1 MIRSLTPRLA
11 AGNALAVAVQKGLLP
26 VKIIDCKKLTHK
38 KWINLFDVS
47 YLDKRGHKKLW
58 QVATRDSLPR
68 CMTGNFNQPDAVLMI
83 PFHRTEKKLVLIRE
97 YRVPLAG
104 YQYEFPAGLI
114 DAGETIEAASRR
126 ELKEETGLELTQTY
140 EISPILYSTA
150 GMTDESLVLVYCEC
164 EGTPSSN
171 ENQGTEDI
179 EVSLVSYEEAAKLL
193 TDTSQKMDVK
203 TWLALAQF
211 SRDHFF

>member
-1 MIRSLTPRLA
+1 LIRSLTPRLA

-47 YLDKRGHKKLW
+47 YLDKRGHNKLW

-164 EGTPSSN
+164 DGTPSSN